1 VFRPTD
7 LVISGPKQQC
17 ADFFSVLG
25 SQTKD
30 IKTSEPI
37 SKASKLFCGASPDS
51 MSPASISISEKETVN
66 SSNNDNTGH
75 AYVFTTEGTSGVK
88 EHDMVV
94 DDKPIL
100 SQPLQK
106 MSSY

>member
-1 VFRPTD
+1 
-7 LVISGPKQQC
+7 
-17 ADFFSVLG
+17 
-25 SQTKD
+25 
-30 IKTSEPI
+30 
-37 SKASKLFCGASPDS
+37 

-75 AYVFTTEGTSGVK
+75 AYVFTAEGSSGVK

-94 DDKPIL
+94 NDKPIL

-106 MSSY
+106 MSSYQNVMRQRWINSNLSLPAVDKHDIGQEVPLVNGDNIMPMDKCRQA